1 MVEKGKLIDKVGDI
15 KPIDTKYEEDK
26 VLTDEDLE
34 EEDQYPNAKGRRSR
48 LEQEHN
54 EHILLLYQM
63 PEDGQPDSWQFLPSA
78 QRSYSMSKL
87 S

>member
-34 EEDQYPNAKGRRSR
+34 EED
-48 LEQEHN
+48 
-54 EHILLLYQM
+54 
-63 PEDGQPDSWQFLPSA
+63 
-78 QRSYSMSKL
+78 
-87 S
+87 